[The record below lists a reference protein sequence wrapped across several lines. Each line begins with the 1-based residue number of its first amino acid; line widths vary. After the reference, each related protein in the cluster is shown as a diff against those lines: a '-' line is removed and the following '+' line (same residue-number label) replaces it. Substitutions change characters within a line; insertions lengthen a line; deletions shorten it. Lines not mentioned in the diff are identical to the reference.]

1 MVSHCANPTCHRPF
15 HSLKQGQLVVLPPL
29 RKSAAPEN
37 HQLTVAWLCEN
48 CARSFNVFRGND
60 GRVQVA
66 RNRAA
71 AA

>member
-1 MVSHCANPTCHRPF
+1 MVSHCANPICHRPF
-15 HSLKQGQLVVLPPL
+15 HSLKQGCLVVLPPL
-29 RKSAAPEN
+29 RKSPASETA
-37 HQLTVAWLCEN
+37 QLDIAWLCED
-48 CARSFNVFRGND
+48 CARSLNVYRGAD